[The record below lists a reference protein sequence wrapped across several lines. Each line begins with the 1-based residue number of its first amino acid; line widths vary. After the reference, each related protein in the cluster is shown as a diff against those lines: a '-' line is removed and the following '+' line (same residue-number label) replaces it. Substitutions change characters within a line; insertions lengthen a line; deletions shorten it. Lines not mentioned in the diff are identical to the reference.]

1 MCVGGVPARHARSA
15 YCRIRLYVVWV
26 NVVRLTV
33 VQTNAVRHTVGT
45 SNYPCAR
52 GTLSLIQIIL
62 VLVAL
67 SPLYKLPLCQRN
79 SLPYTNDPCA
89 SSTLSL
95 IQIILVPE
103 ELSPLYK

>member
-1 MCVGGVPARHARSA
+1 MFDFNEPISPREKMTLMKNSLCQLIAAFVCVGGVPARHACSA
-15 YCRIRLYVVWV
+15 YCRIRLYVVRV

-52 GTLSLIQIIL
+52 GTLSLKQIIL

-67 SPLYKLPLCQRN
+67 SPLYKLSLC
-79 SLPYTNDPCA
+79 
-89 SSTLSL
+89 
-95 IQIILVPE
+95 
-103 ELSPLYK
+103 